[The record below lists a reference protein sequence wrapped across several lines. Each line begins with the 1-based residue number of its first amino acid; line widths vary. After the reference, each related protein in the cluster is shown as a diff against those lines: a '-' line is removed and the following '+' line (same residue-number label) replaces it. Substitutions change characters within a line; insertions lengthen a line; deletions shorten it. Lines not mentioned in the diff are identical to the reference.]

1 MLPVELSVASPR
13 VLAMSVPPPY
23 PPPAQPGG
31 WNAPPA
37 GTDWSSAPGGGYPPP
52 GVPGPGYPGYP
63 GAPQGYP
70 AGPKP
75 GTNGFAIASLIFG
88 IISGWV
94 LALIFGFIA
103 LSQTKKTGQNGR
115 GLAIAGLVLG
125 GLWIIAYA
133 GIIVA
138 VVLSQAKRDDKGT
151 INAGG
156 DVSATALQ
164 VGDCVNNLK
173 DSNNLLSLPAV
184 PCSQAHEGEVFAVYD
199 LPSGPY
205 PPELSSGAGVPDS
218 IQQSCSEKFGTYAP
232 DASTGNVGLFVL
244 YPLPANWAKGD
255 HSVNCIATVQ
265 GGGTTTGSLKN
276 K

>member
-1 MLPVELSVASPR
+1 
-13 VLAMSVPPPY
+13 MSVQPPY
-23 PPPAQPGG
+23 PPPSQPGG

-37 GTDWSSAPGGGYPPP
+37 GTDWSPAPGGGYPPP
-52 GVPGPGYPGYP
+52 GPGYPG
-63 GAPQGYP
+63 GPQGYP

-75 GTNGFAIASLIFG
+75 GTNGFAIAALIFG
-88 IISGWV
+88 IIGG
-94 LALIFGFIA
+94 ALLGIIFGFIA
-103 LSQTKKTGQNGR
+103 LSQTKKTGQGGR
-115 GLAIAGLVLG
+115 GMAIAGLVLS
-125 GLWIIAYA
+125 GLWILGIVAV
-133 GIIVA
+133 IIVA
-138 VVLSQAKRDDKGT
+138 VTTQAKRDDTGT

-199 LPSGPY
+199 LPAGPY
-205 PPELSSGAGVPDS
+205 PSELSSGADVPDS
-218 IQQSCSEKFGTYAP
+218 IQQSCSEKFGSYAP
-232 DASTGNVGLFVL
+232 SASTDNVGLFVL

-265 GGGTTTGSLKN
+265 GGGTTTGSLKD